1 MDGLITVASRFGA
14 AETARRLIAA
24 VGARGL
30 TVFARVDHAAG
41 AAAAGLE
48 LRATELIVFG
58 NARGGTPLM
67 QANQLFG
74 IELPLRAL
82 VWADEAGCTHVSR
95 PDLAW
100 LAHRYGLPPAAAHVA
115 DLLST
120 TLQAVIAEATGG
132 AVDDELDAEL
142 AQTFPASDPLPWS
155 HGSD

>member
-1 MDGLITVASRFGA
+1 MDGLVTVGSRFDP
-14 AETARRLIAA
+14 AETARRLVAA

-41 AAAAGLE
+41 AAAAGLT
-48 LRATELIVFG
+48 LRPTELVIFG

-67 QANQLFG
+67 QANQLLG

-82 VWADEAGCTHVSR
+82 VWADEAGNTQVSR
-95 PDLAW
+95 PDLKWVA
-100 LAHRYGLPPAAAHVA
+100 ARYGLPPAAAHVV
-115 DLLST
+115 DTLSAA
-120 TLQAVIAEATGG
+120 LHAVIVEATGG
-132 AVDDELDAEL
+132 STDDELDAEL